1 MDPAISVATIEDL
14 SEIARL
20 VNSAYR
26 GKEAK
31 KGWTHEADLIEGTK
45 RTDVASLQEELSRP
59 GAIILKYTDHNQIIG
74 TVFLEKKDAKLY
86 LGMLSVN
93 PDIQAK
99 GIGRKLLAASEIY
112 AKEKGC
118 KTIEMTVI
126 SVRKELI
133 AWYER
138 NGYHITGETRP
149 FHDDG
154 RFGIPRQK
162 IEFIV
167 LEKAVSEGG

>member
-1 MDPAISVATIEDL
+1 MDPAISFATNDDL
-14 SEIARL
+14 LEITAL

-26 GKEAK
+26 GNEAR
-31 KGWTHEADLIEGTK
+31 KGWTHEADLIEGSL
-45 RTDVASLQEELSRP
+45 RTDVDSLKAELSNP
-59 GAIILKYTDHNQIIG
+59 NAVILKYTDHQKIIG
-74 TVFLEKKDAKLY
+74 TVFLEKIDSKLY
-86 LGMLSVN
+86 LGMLSVL
-93 PDIQAK
+93 PDIQAR
-99 GIGRKLLAASEIY
+99 GIGRKLLQASENY
-112 AKEKGC
+112 AREQGC
-118 KTIEMTVI
+118 QKIEMTVI

-138 NGYHITGETRP
+138 NGYQITGETRP

-167 LEKAVSEGG
+167 MEKEVGGL